1 MVING
6 LRSIIAFA
14 VSVFLAI
21 ALSGCTVNVGVPNES
36 DSGSSASNEA
46 NEETSASYSGTQE
59 YVSQM
64 QALSGQELDILTRY
78 DSVTGENF
86 TDDLTMFNTLMDLL
100 PDLQSFISAVEAI
113 RPTDSKLATLHE
125 TYVEGWNL
133 QSKGMTLAAAALQ
146 QQDISKLAEANDY
159 LAQGRSLIASFA
171 QEFASLN

>member
-1 MVING
+1 MMTNSW
-6 LRSIIAFA
+6 RRIIAFV
-14 VSVFLAI
+14 VSVFI
-21 ALSGCTVNVGVPNES
+21 GVALSGCTVNVGVPNGP
-36 DSGSSASNEA
+36 DSGYSASNEA
-46 NEETSASYSGTQE
+46 NDETSASYSGTQE

-78 DSVTGENF
+78 DSVTGQNF

-100 PDLQSFISAVEAI
+100 PDLQNFISTIEAI
-113 RPTDSKLATLHE
+113 RPTDSKLAALHK

-133 QSKGMTLAAAALQ
+133 QAKGMTLAAAALQ

-159 LAQGRSLIASFA
+159 LAQGRSLLASFA